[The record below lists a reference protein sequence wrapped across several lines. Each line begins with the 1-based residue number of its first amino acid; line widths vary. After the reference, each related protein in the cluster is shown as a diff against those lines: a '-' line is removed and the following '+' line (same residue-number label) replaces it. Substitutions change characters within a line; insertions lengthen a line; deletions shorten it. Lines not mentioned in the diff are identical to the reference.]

1 MSNDGKID
9 LVREIVKGGVS
20 VILAVGLIAFLCFQS
35 YIQYQQL
42 DTLREKCGA
51 ADNCFGD
58 DFSNLYWKII
68 SIFNTF
74 AVIKNNERLQVQN
87 NFPNSGRNRKT

>member
-9 LVREIVKGGVS
+9 LIREIVKGGVS

-42 DTLREKCGA
+42 DTLRENA
-51 ADNCFGD
+51 ERQTVA
-58 DFSNLYWKII
+58 LEMI
-68 SIFNTF
+68 SRTY
-74 AVIKNNERLQVQN
+74 VGK
-87 NFPNSGRNRKT
+87 